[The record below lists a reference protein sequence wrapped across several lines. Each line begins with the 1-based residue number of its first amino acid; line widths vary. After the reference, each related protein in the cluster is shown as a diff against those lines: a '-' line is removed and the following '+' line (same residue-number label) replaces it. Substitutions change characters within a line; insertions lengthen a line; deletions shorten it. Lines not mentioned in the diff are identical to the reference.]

1 LEAIDKSITGHC
13 QSQMVIRC
21 MHIALLCVQEDPSE
35 RPDMAT
41 VIFMLRSQSMTLPA
55 PTAPTILFLNST
67 TGSQVPL
74 TEK

>member
-1 LEAIDKSITGHC
+1 
-13 QSQMVIRC
+13 MVIRC